1 MGAKKIKYG
10 IVGVGY
16 LGKFHLKH
24 LLNIDEVEVVGLYD
38 TNIDQATKMSKE
50 FDVHN
55 FVSIDDLLE
64 NVDAVSIVTPTISHM
79 EVALKA
85 LDYNCHIF
93 IEKPIADTI
102 ANASKILKTVKE
114 TNKVAHVGHIERF
127 NPAFQAF
134 MKEKKQPLFLE
145 CHRLTKL
152 NDRSMD
158 ISVVLDLMIHDIDLV
173 LHMIE
178 SPIKEIMADG
188 INVIANSVDLAN
200 TKLIFENGCVV
211 NLTASRISNK
221 DMRKI
226 RVFEKNC
233 YSNIDLLNKQ
243 LTKHYANYNDTDNK
257 FNFKKEELDMT
268 IHDALQMELI
278 HFCNTI
284 KHKKIDLDNITKAVD
299 ALQIAEQINE
309 IINKKLNA

>member
-24 LLNIDEVEVVGLYD
+24 LLNIEEVELVGLYD
-38 TNIDQATKMSKE
+38 TNIDQATKISEE
-50 FDVHN
+50 FNVHN
-55 FVSIDDLLE
+55 FLSIDDLLK

-93 IEKPIADTI
+93 IEKPIANTL
-102 ANASKILKTVKE
+102 ANGSKILKTVKE
-114 TNKVAHVGHIERF
+114 KKQVAHVGHIERF
-127 NPAFQAF
+127 NPAFQEF
-134 MKEKKQPLFLE
+134 MKEKNQPLFLE

-173 LHMIE
+173 LHMIQ
-178 SPIKEIMADG
+178 SPIKEIIADG
-188 INVIANSVDLAN
+188 INVIKNSVDLAN

-233 YSNIDLLNKQ
+233 YSNIDLLNKK
-243 LTKHYANYNDTDNK
+243 LTKHYANYNNTDNK
-257 FNFKKEELDMT
+257 FNFKKEELDV
-268 IHDALQMELI
+268 IKHDALQMELI
-278 HFCNTI
+278 HFCDTI
-284 KHKKIDLDNITKAVD
+284 INKKTELENITKSVE

-309 IINKKLNA
+309 IINNKINA